1 MVSDQQLCQ
10 AFERV
15 DQARQQ
21 VALTYFE
28 FGTLAALDIF
38 ADAGLDLLILE
49 VGLGGRLDA
58 VNIIDPDVALITT
71 VDLDHLDWLGTTR
84 EEIGL
89 EKAGIMRAGKP
100 VVLAHEMP
108 ESVYRQAREL
118 ATDEYRWGQHFQ
130 FELTRSGFSW
140 TGGRHRYHNL
150 PRPALPG
157 ACQVQ
162 NAAAVLM
169 VCECLSAKLS
179 VDEAAISR
187 GLQTVRLPGRMQIL
201 PGRPRIILDVAHN
214 PQAVQNL
221 VDNLS
226 AQSLPGSL
234 HAVFGILSDKDLAAI
249 VQIIAPRL
257 MSWHLVDTPGPRGQ
271 SAEQLKCRL
280 TTLGVE
286 HNIHACGS
294 LDRALKSAT
303 EQAGQDAS
311 ILIFGSFLVV
321 GDFLNSLNKQALN

>member
-1 MVSDQQLCQ
+1 MAAGEQ
-10 AFERV
+10 A
-15 DQARQQ
+15 
-21 VALTYFE
+21 
-28 FGTLAALDIF
+28 GALD
-38 ADAGLDLLILE
+38 AILNKLAIYLE
-49 VGLGGRLDA
+49 RTEFIKSKVKRALVYPSMIGR
-58 VNIIDPDVALITT
+58 
-71 VDLDHLDWLGTTR
+71 
-84 EEIGL
+84 
-89 EKAGIMRAGKP
+89 
-100 VVLAHEMP
+100 
-108 ESVYRQAREL
+108 
-118 ATDEYRWGQHFQ
+118 
-130 FELTRSGFSW
+130 
-140 TGGRHRYHNL
+140 
-150 PRPALPG
+150 
-157 ACQVQ
+157 
-162 NAAAVLM
+162 
-169 VCECLSAKLS
+169 
-179 VDEAAISR
+179 
-187 GLQTVRLPGRMQIL
+187 
-201 PGRPRIILDVAHN
+201 
-214 PQAVQNL
+214 AVQNL